1 MFDKEKIYLDPE
13 AFGTGTYVILRR
25 PYGVPVMC

>member
-1 MFDKEKIYLDPE
+1 MFEKEKIYLDPE

-25 PYGVPVMC
+25 PYGGMC